1 MGIIKRI
8 SRPMGL
14 ATMGL
19 WNEEILNAAPKK
31 EWIPIALAAASLVT
45 SVAGGIASRN
55 RARRGRRAVNESKR
69 EEEAWYNRRYNED
82 YADTKAGQNLIRKA
96 KDYARQQ
103 VKRAEGHA
111 AVAGATDAQV
121 QMAKDSTNKMV
132 GDTIANIGAADQER
146 KARVDDMHRK
156 SQMGFAQ
163 EEAAYHAQQ
172 AQNIASTAQAASN
185 AMASM
190 AGSMGGGTRAGDKNL
205 MGADNNSVVAVNGS
219 GEPIYNYEKGWDIPV

>member
-19 WNEEILNAAPKK
+19 WNEEIVNAAPKK

-55 RARRGRRAVNESKR
+55 RARRGRRAVNASKR

-96 KDYARQQ
+96 KDFARQQ

-121 QMAKDSTNKMV
+121 QMMKDSTNKMV

-190 AGSMGGGTRAGDKNL
+190 AGSMGGGGTRAG
-205 MGADNNSVVAVNGS
+205 NNGLTGSNNGGSNYFLNGS
-219 GEPIYNYEKGWDIPV
+219 GEKVYYGGFDVPV